1 MLLNHYPHSDIINY
15 SDFDI
20 FEGRH
25 IMEKFKD
32 FGDVLAKARK
42 QKHLKQSELATLL
55 NERGVSVTNQAI
67 SKWETGKVVPNAIQF
82 LALCDIYGIDDALYF
97 FSNGQAGKGSGHTGD
112 VYDEVLSGLN
122 KKGRKMAIEMIHAL
136 SESSKYAQKT

>member
-1 MLLNHYPHSDIINY
+1 MNRYPHSDIINY

-55 NERGVSVTNQAI
+55 NEHGVSVTNQAI

-97 FSNGQAGKGSGHTGD
+97 FPAEEVPVTVASTAE
-112 VYDEVLSGLN
+112 DEFT
-122 KKGRKMAIEMIHAL
+122 
-136 SESSKYAQKT
+136 SKLPAAYMP